1 MVPKAGRKRGF
12 TYMNMNVRV
21 ISLSGLDVMTCSSQH
36 LFYLKSMKADF
47 VLGFKG

>member
-21 ISLSGLDVMTCSSQH
+21 ISLSGLDVNRPTGTSKEIFLPLPSVCH
-36 LFYLKSMKADF
+36 LTTH
-47 VLGFKG
+47 